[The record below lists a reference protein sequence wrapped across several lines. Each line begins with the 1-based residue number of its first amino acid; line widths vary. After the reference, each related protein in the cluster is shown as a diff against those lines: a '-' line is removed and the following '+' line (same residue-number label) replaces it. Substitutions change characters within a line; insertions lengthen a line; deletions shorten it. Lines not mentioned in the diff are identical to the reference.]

1 MCLHNSRTVVAGSR
15 LSIWQCDICG
25 APLWW
30 MDVSEDVVPVALD
43 VDAMRMWEQRA
54 DNAVIRQELHNAV
67 TRAMNPM
74 AWREELRR
82 AVNVSSPIA
91 LLYEERQR
99 LIEQAEARLRV
110 IRQANGEIDW

>member
-1 MCLHNSRTVVAGSR
+1 MCCHSSTTVVTGGKLA
-15 LSIWQCDICG
+15 IHQCDICG

-30 MDVSEDVVPVALD
+30 IDVDESVVPVALD
-43 VDAMRMWEQRA
+43 VAAMRMWEQRA
-54 DNAVIRQELHNAV
+54 DNAVIRRELQNAA
-67 TRAMNPM
+67 TRATNPT

-99 LIEQAEARLRV
+99 LIDEAEARLSA

>member
-30 MDVSEDVVPVALD
+30 LDVPEDVVPVALD
-43 VDAMRMWEQRA
+43 VDAMRMWEKRTDDAVVKQVVKQDRLRA
-54 DNAVIRQELHNAV
+54 ENSA
-67 TRAMNPM
+67 

-99 LIEQAEARLRV
+99 LIDEAEARLSA
-110 IRQANGEIDW
+110 IRQANGEIEW